1 MARSRDSND
10 VIGTWSCLISSSAFF
25 SDGSILWQVLPCDGR
40 MAISNFRFI
49 SPLQNQGKQSTS
61 FYHSR
66 QSPSFS
72 SEWTNLGPAFIPEP
86 PLCLQEWNTDFPGFI
101 HVSPTL
107 ISVEPALDK
116 LSGLRLKCS
125 PSGRERRW
133 AGTNNNLLP

>member
-25 SDGSILWQVLPCDGR
+25 SVGSILWQVLPCDGR

-49 SPLQNQGKQSTS
+49 SPLQNQGKQSTY

-72 SEWTNLGPAFIPEP
+72 WVDQLGSCIHSWTTTVP
-86 PLCLQEWNTDFPGFI
+86 PGMKHFDFPGFI
-101 HVSPTL
+101 HVFPTL
-107 ISVEPALDK
+107 ISVEPAPDK
-116 LSGLRLKCS
+116 LSGLRLRCY

-133 AGTNNNLLP
+133 AGTNNNLLQ